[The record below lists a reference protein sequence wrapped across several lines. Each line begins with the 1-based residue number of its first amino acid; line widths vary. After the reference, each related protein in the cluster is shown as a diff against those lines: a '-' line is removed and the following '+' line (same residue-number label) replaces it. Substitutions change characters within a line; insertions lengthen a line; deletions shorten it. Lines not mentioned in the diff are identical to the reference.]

1 MQKKLYLVETVSMFR
16 MRYVIE
22 AKEAEHAED
31 EVVCNLGDLRE
42 FSQQHID
49 ENIFTTREISKD
61 EYMRLFAEDN
71 DYLSSWHDE
80 QKKQFINVID
90 YKE

>member
-1 MQKKLYLVETVSMFR
+1 MEKKLYLVETVSMFR
-16 MRYVIE
+16 MRYVVE
-22 AKEAEHAED
+22 AKEAEHAND

-71 DYLSSWHDE
+71 DYLESWSDE